1 MSWFGTS
8 QLKLSLEISQGHVH
22 VAHGHRGIGVAEQFH
37 YGREAHARAKHFGSV
52 GMSHLV
58 RNDIY
63 RKTDGVA
70 DHVQVLAKPGKETCL
85 ASRPCQQPSIG
96 RQRIQSAEEAQAV
109 NEIANEGID
118 WDHAFGFKLAERDMN
133 GPLIRTGRA
142 QAVIR

>member
-118 WDHAFGFKLAERDMN
+118 WDHDFGFKL
-133 GPLIRTGRA
+133 
-142 QAVIR
+142 